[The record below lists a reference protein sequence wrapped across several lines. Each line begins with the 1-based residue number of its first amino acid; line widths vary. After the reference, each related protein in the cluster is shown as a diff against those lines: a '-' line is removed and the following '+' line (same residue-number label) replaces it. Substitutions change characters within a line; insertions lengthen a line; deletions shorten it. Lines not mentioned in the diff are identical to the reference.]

1 MFCYLCFAGCSLGNK
16 TECHTWEDDTIED
29 GSTDVP
35 TEDESIDDD
44 LTEDDEN
51 EITAKDEVELR
62 TKT

>member
-1 MFCYLCFAGCSLGNK
+1 MGNK